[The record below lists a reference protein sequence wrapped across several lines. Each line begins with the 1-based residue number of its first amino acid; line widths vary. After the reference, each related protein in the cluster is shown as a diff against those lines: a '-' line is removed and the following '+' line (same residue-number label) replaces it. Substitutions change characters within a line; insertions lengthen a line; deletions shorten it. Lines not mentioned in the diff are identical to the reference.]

1 MTEPKAITFE
11 KGYLRLQEIAEEV
24 NRAEVPV
31 DRMGDLFAEGKGLE
45 KALTDHLEGQKA
57 RMERIER
64 GDEIQAFR
72 IISES
77 EEKGEVPG
85 NGFGPGDGVFGTGD
99 IGTGGEI
106 LAGGGNPAEDGSS
119 GLEADGKAGDPDD
132 QLPF

>member
-64 GDEIQAFR
+64 GEEVQAFR
-72 IISES
+72 ITSENGDTAGDS
-77 EEKGEVPG
+77 GEDFRG
-85 NGFGPGDGVFGTGD
+85 
-99 IGTGGEI
+99 
-106 LAGGGNPAEDGSS
+106 AGGTFGNDSNETGSAGSDLLDAGES
-119 GLEADGKAGDPDD
+119 GATDDD

>member
-64 GDEIQAFR
+64 GEEIQAFQ
-72 IISES
+72 ITSE
-77 EEKGEVPG
+77 
-85 NGFGPGDGVFGTGD
+85 NGDKPAGADDAFQGIDAALGSD
-99 IGTGGEI
+99 GGESRDSGSDI
-106 LAGGGNPAEDGSS
+106 LESGDSGSS
-119 GLEADGKAGDPDD
+119 DD

>member
-45 KALTDHLEGQKA
+45 KALTGHLEEQKA

-64 GDEIQAFR
+64 GEEVQAFR
-72 IISES
+72 ITSENGDRPAES
-77 EEKGEVPG
+77 NEDSPG
-85 NGFGPGDGVFGTGD
+85 
-99 IGTGGEI
+99 
-106 LAGGGNPAEDGSS
+106 AGGGFGDGSDETAGGSSDMLDEGES
-119 GLEADGKAGDPDD
+119 GSADDR
-132 QLPF
+132 LPF

>member
-64 GDEIQAFR
+64 GEEIQAFQ
-72 IISES
+72 ITSENGDKAS
-77 EEKGEVPG
+77 EAD
-85 NGFGPGDGVFGTGD
+85 NGFQGISDALSAD
-99 IGTGGEI
+99 GGEDRDAGSDI
-106 LAGGGNPAEDGSS
+106 LEAGESGSS
-119 GLEADGKAGDPDD
+119 DD